1 MAQEEKKTVNNP
13 EINEDQE
20 ELQKEYLDTF
30 KPLTEGQLIEGK
42 VVQVTDDSV
51 FVDIGYKSEGKI
63 NLEEFEETPQIGDV
77 VSVVLI
83 RKESKEGNAIVS
95 KARADEKIYWQNIR
109 SAHADKTPIKGK
121 IIKRVKGGFEV
132 DLGKGFLAFAPLST
146 IDVVR
151 VTDPDK
157 YVGMETYFYV
167 EKIYN
172 TKGKT
177 NIVVT
182 RRAWLENE
190 IKRRRE
196 EFFES
201 VKIGDEVEGTVKS
214 FTSFGA
220 FIDLGGFDGLLHIN
234 DMSWRHVSSPKEIV
248 RLGDRIKLKV
258 IRLDK
263 DENRINLS
271 LKHFTED
278 PWSHFEEKYKV
289 GDVVKGRVTKL
300 ADFGAFVE
308 IEEGIEGLVH
318 ISEFSWVK
326 RIRHPKEVLKTGDE
340 VEVKI
345 LDYNLQ
351 EGKLSLG
358 LKQVY
363 PNPWD
368 EIDKKYPVGMRL
380 RRKVKNLT
388 NFGAFLELEEGI
400 DGLLH
405 VEDLSWTKKINDPK
419 EILKKGEEIEVMV
432 IDVDKKNR
440 RIKLGLKQLSE
451 DPWKSLAQAF
461 HRGSV
466 IEGELKE
473 KNENGFVV
481 KVQGDIEG
489 RINRNNIFDPDT
501 ETFEEAFDR
510 YKIGDRIQAVV
521 TEINPKRQRLTL
533 SIRDY
538 YKKQQQEEI
547 VKYLHDESSEEKVT
561 LAEFIREK
569 SND

>member
-1 MAQEEKKTVNNP
+1 MAQEENKTVNNP
-13 EINEDQE
+13 EINENQE

-42 VVQVTDDSV
+42 VVQITDDSV

-63 NLEEFEETPQIGDV
+63 RLEEFEETPRIGDV
-77 VSVVLI
+77 VSVILI
-83 RKESKEGNAIVS
+83 RKESREGNAIVS
-95 KARADEKIYWQNIR
+95 KEKADEKIYWQNIR
-109 SAHADKTPIKGK
+109 NAHANKTPVKGK
-121 IIKRVKGGFEV
+121 IVKRVKGGFEIN
-132 DLGKGFLAFAPLST
+132 LGKGILAFAPLST

-151 VTDPDK
+151 VTDPEK
-157 YVGMETYFYV
+157 YIGMETYFYV

-172 TKGKT
+172 SKGKT
-177 NIVVT
+177 NLVVT
-182 RRAWLENE
+182 RRTWLEDE
-190 IKRRRE
+190 IKRKRE
-196 EFFES
+196 EFFNTI
-201 VKIGDEVEGTVKS
+201 KIGDEVEGTVKS

-248 RLGDRIKLKV
+248 RLGDKIKLKV

-278 PWSHFEEKYKV
+278 PWSHFEEKYKI
-289 GDVVKGRVTKL
+289 GDVVNGKVTKL
-300 ADFGAFVE
+300 ADFGAFIE

-345 LDYNLQ
+345 LDYDLQ

-368 EIDKKYPVGMRL
+368 EIDKKYPVGMRIK
-380 RRKVKNLT
+380 RRVKNLT

-405 VEDLSWTKKINDPK
+405 VDDLSWTKKINDPS
-419 EILKKGEEIEVMV
+419 EVIKKGEEIEVMV
-432 IDVDKKNR
+432 IDIDKKNR
-440 RIKLGLKQLSE
+440 KIKLGLKQLSE

-461 HRGSV
+461 HRGSI

-481 KVQGDIEG
+481 TVQGDIEG
-489 RINRNNIFDPDT
+489 WINRNNIFDPDA
-501 ETFEEAFDR
+501 ETFEEAFNR
-510 YKIGDRIQAVV
+510 YNVGDRIQAVV

-538 YKKQQQEEI
+538 YRKQQQEEI
-547 VKYLHDESSEEKVT
+547 VKYLHDDSTEEKVT
-561 LAEFIREK
+561 LAEFIKEK